1 MKTQIATLIH
11 RQRNNPSWYLPAL
24 LLLVWTLDSLFS
36 IFFTGFRSVDW
47 ALLTSLGIKLL
58 IISFNSFF
66 LYHLFVQEDS
76 RWYKRAKTY
85 AGYFIVFVY
94 VFYNLPRMSWEMS
107 GLINDPAYTRLW
119 ASSFVSTLLAASF
132 YLSLWYPPFQKSW
145 GVYVSKNDQKELRKQ
160 QKEKHIKRPLKTAIW
175 ENVDAVLQSIIIV
188 IILQH
193 FIFQLYV
200 IPTESMVP
208 TYLIKDRTLVTKFQ
222 SGPAIPLTKWR
233 LPVLSRPER
242 GDIVV
247 FQSPEYTHKTLAR
260 RVFQQFI
267 YYITLTMVDI
277 DRDENGMPRKR
288 FIVKRLVGEPGE
300 KLMMIDDT
308 LYVKRRGTDYVP
320 LEEDTSYSH
329 VDLYAQPGEIRQ
341 KIEYMPLDASTRQML
356 EYWDTFKAAADIHGL
371 SLELKRLWESLRKDL
386 DSFSASDVE
395 YLETNLIGQML
406 QRGNKPEKLLEEIR
420 IRLESIGLKAFQ
432 YADSYRYDIL
442 LLLDSLTRNAGDL
455 EEYVEAGLV
464 SAGTGADNPY
474 EESAK
479 KLNLIFKIQQ
489 IQRLQL
495 FADFVKNRATPA
507 EISSSVDFV
516 SAQKD
521 AEELF
526 RYLTEFYDNRN
537 FPPVPEDR
545 DAYIPRG
552 SYFLMGDNRYNSL
565 DFRHSHS
572 GRSLGSLDK
581 QDSVSIMYFSLLDPY
596 LLEEKNILGKAVATF
611 WPPGRIGLPR

>member
-1 MKTQIATLIH
+1 MKIHIASLIH

-24 LLLVWTLDSLFS
+24 LLLLWTLDAFFS

-47 ALLTSLGIKLL
+47 ALLVSIAVKILVILL
-58 IISFNSFF
+58 NSFF
-66 LYHLFVQEDS
+66 LYRLFLQEDS
-76 RWYKRAKTY
+76 GLYKRAKTY
-85 AGYFIVFVY
+85 SGYFIVFVY

-107 GLINDPAYTRLW
+107 RIIDDGTYTRLW
-119 ASSFVSTLLAASF
+119 ISAFISTLLPIFF
-132 YLSLWYPPFQKSW
+132 YISLWLHPFQKAW
-145 GVYVSKNDQKELRKQ
+145 GVYLSKSEQKELRKQ
-160 QKEKHIKRPLKTAIW
+160 QKEKKIKRPLKTAIW
-175 ENVDAVLQSIIIV
+175 ENVDAVMQSIIIV

-233 LPVLSRPER
+233 LPVISEPKR

-308 LYVKRRGTDYVP
+308 LYVKQPGKEYIP
-320 LEEDTSYSH
+320 LPEDELYSN
-329 VDLYAQPGEIRQ
+329 VDLYTQPPEIRER
-341 KIEYMPLDASTRQML
+341 IEYMPLDASTRQML
-356 EYWDTFKAAADIHGL
+356 DYWDAYKAESDIRGL
-371 SLELKRLWESLRKDL
+371 ASELQARWSSLERTLAG
-386 DSFSASDVE
+386 FSAFDVE
-395 YLETNLIGQML
+395 YLKQNLIGQML
-406 QRGNKPEKLLEEIR
+406 QRGKDTDELIEEIR
-420 IRLESIGLKAFQ
+420 IRLRSVGLQPFQ

-442 LLLDSLTRNAGDL
+442 LLLDTLLQGSNDLTA
-455 EEYVEAGLV
+455 YVQEGID
-464 SAGTGADNPY
+464 SAKRDTTNKF
-474 EESAK
+474 EESSK
-479 KLNLIFKIQQ
+479 KLNLIFKIKQ
-489 IQRLQL
+489 IERLQL
-495 FADFVKNRATPA
+495 FADFVQQRATPA
-507 EISSSVDFV
+507 VISSSVDFI
-516 SAQKD
+516 SSQQN

-537 FPPVPEDR
+537 FPPVPGEDN
-545 DAYIPRG
+545 DYIPEG
-552 SYFLMGDNRYNSL
+552 SYFLLGDNRYNSL

-572 GRSLGSLDK
+572 GRSLASLDK
-581 QDSVSIMYFSLLDPY
+581 DDSMSIMYFSLLEPY

-611 WPPGRIGLPR
+611 WPPGRIGLTR

>member
-1 MKTQIATLIH
+1 MKTKITTLIQG
-11 RQRNNPSWYLPAL
+11 QRNNPSWYLPAL
-24 LLLVWTLDSLFS
+24 LLIIWTLDSLFS

-47 ALLTSLGIKLL
+47 ALLTSLAIKLL
-58 IISFNSFF
+58 ILSLNSFF
-66 LYHLFVQEDS
+66 LYRLFLKEDS
-76 RWYKRAKTY
+76 RWYKKAKTY

-107 GLINDPAYTRLW
+107 GLINDTVYTRLW
-119 ASSFVSTLLAASF
+119 IASFVSTLLPTLF
-132 YLSLWYPPFQKSW
+132 YLSLWFPPFQKAW
-145 GVYVSKNDQKELRKQ
+145 GVYISKAEQKELRRQ
-160 QKEKHIKRPLKTAIW
+160 QKEKRIKRPLKTAIW

-233 LPVLSRPER
+233 LPVLSKPER

-277 DRDENGMPRKR
+277 DRDDNGMPRKR

-308 LYVKRRGTDYVP
+308 LYVKRQGTDFVP
-320 LEEDTSYSH
+320 LEEDKTYSH
-329 VDLYAQPGEIRQ
+329 VDLYAQPERIRE

-356 EYWDTFKAAADIHGL
+356 DYWDAYKSNADIRGL
-371 SLELKRLWESLRKDL
+371 SLELEQLWNSLRRDL
-386 DSFSASDVE
+386 ESFNPSDVE
-395 YLETNLIGQML
+395 YLEKNLIGQML
-406 QRGNKPEKLLEEIR
+406 QRGNNPEDLLEEIR

-442 LLLDSLTRNAGDL
+442 LLLDALTGDGSDL
-455 EEYVEAGLV
+455 EDYVQGGID
-464 SAGTGADNPY
+464 SANSSTEN
-474 EESAK
+474 EFKESSK
-479 KLNLIFKIQQ
+479 KLNLIFKVQQ
-489 IQRLQL
+489 VRRLQL
-495 FADFVKNRATPA
+495 FADFVQERATPA
-507 EISSSVDFV
+507 EISSSVDFA
-516 SAQKD
+516 SAQQD

-537 FPPVPEDR
+537 FPPVPEER

-565 DFRHSHS
+565 DFRHSHT
-572 GRSLGSLDK
+572 GRSLSSLDK
-581 QDSVSIMYFSLLDPY
+581 DDRVSIMYFSLLDPY
-596 LLEEKNILGKAVATF
+596 LLESKNILGKAVATF
-611 WPPGRIGLPR
+611 WPPGRIGLTR